1 MLTRLAHLTVR
12 RRRSVLV
19 LALAFFAVAGTL
31 GGGVPDR
38 LTTGGF
44 EDPAAESSRVEDVL
58 TETFGGGS
66 PNVVLLITAPDG
78 SSVDDPAVAAAG
90 RAVVAELAAE
100 TVEGEPVVQVADYWS
115 LPPGNPLRSDD
126 GDRALVLARLP
137 GSEDAIDEAITDIT
151 PRFTRDDGPV
161 TVAVGGQAEVFRAV
175 GETIEGDLVRAELI
189 AIPITIVLLVVVF
202 GSVVA
207 AALPLLIGALSVVG
221 TFLILYGVTAFTDVS
236 IYALNLTTALGLG
249 LAIDYSLFV
258 ISRFREE
265 LQGGHEPHVAAVRT
279 VRTAGRTVAFSA
291 LTVAASLSALLVFDI
306 VFLRSFAWAGLAVA
320 GLAGV
325 FAVVVLP
332 ALLAVL
338 GHRIDSLTVFR
349 RSTTTPAE
357 GFWYRTAR
365 RVMRR
370 PVPITAAVLVLLLAV
385 GSPVLGLRLGLPDDR
400 VLPASNESRTVQ
412 DVIRA
417 EFSSAEAGA
426 VSVVAGDLPA
436 AAGERAAAV
445 DTYATTLAALPGVAR
460 VDAETGIYCGTAGGV
475 GELNCEPGQLLI
487 DGASDASLGERLARD
502 GATNVSVVPSVEPL
516 SLEGEELVDAI
527 RSTGA
532 PFEVLVGGQSA
543 QLVDSK
549 SSLYD
554 DLPLALAIIAVITFV
569 LLFLMFGSVLLPLKA
584 LALNVLSL
592 SATFGVMVWVFQDG
606 NFSDVLGFTAT
617 GSIVTTM
624 PVLMFCIAFGLSMDY
639 EVFLLS
645 RIAEEHRAGADDAT
659 AVAVG
664 LQRTGRI
671 VTAAA
676 VLISVVFLAFATS
689 GVSFIKLFG
698 IGLTLAVLLDAF
710 VIRGTLVPAFMR
722 LAGGANWWAPGPLR
736 RFHDRFGLSEHVEL
750 DGPPG
755 PAGGGPPLRPVPG
768 ATVVPGGPDAVHD
781 DGRAKVTT

>member
-1 MLTRLAHLTVR
+1 
-12 RRRSVLV
+12 
-19 LALAFFAVAGTL
+19 
-31 GGGVPDR
+31 
-38 LTTGGF
+38 
-44 EDPAAESSRVEDVL
+44 
-58 TETFGGGS
+58 
-66 PNVVLLITAPDG
+66 
-78 SSVDDPAVAAAG
+78 
-90 RAVVAELAAE
+90 
-100 TVEGEPVVQVADYWS
+100 
-115 LPPGNPLRSDD
+115 
-126 GDRALVLARLP
+126 
-137 GSEDAIDEAITDIT
+137 
-151 PRFTRDDGPV
+151 
-161 TVAVGGQAEVFRAV
+161 
-175 GETIEGDLVRAELI
+175 
-189 AIPITIVLLVVVF
+189 
-202 GSVVA
+202 
-207 AALPLLIGALSVVG
+207 
-221 TFLILYGVTAFTDVS
+221 
-236 IYALNLTTALGLG
+236 
-249 LAIDYSLFV
+249 
-258 ISRFREE
+258 
-265 LQGGHEPHVAAVRT
+265 
-279 VRTAGRTVAFSA
+279 
-291 LTVAASLSALLVFDI
+291 
-306 VFLRSFAWAGLAVA
+306 
-320 GLAGV
+320 
-325 FAVVVLP
+325 
-332 ALLAVL
+332 
-338 GHRIDSLTVFR
+338 
-349 RSTTTPAE
+349 
-357 GFWYRTAR
+357 
-365 RVMRR
+365 MRR

-426 VSVVAGDLPA
+426 VSVVASDLPA

-475 GELNCEPGQLLI
+475 GEFDCEPGQRLI
-487 DGASDASLGERLARD
+487 DGDADASLGERLARD
-502 GATNVSVVPSVEPL
+502 GATVVSVVPSVEPL

-584 LALNVLSL
+584 LVLNVLSL

-755 PAGGGPPLRPVPG
+755 PAGGGPPLRSVPG
-768 ATVVPGGPDAVHD
+768 GTVVPGGPDAVDD
-781 DGRAKVTT
+781 DGRAKVTM

>member
-12 RRRSVLV
+12 RRRAAVV
-19 LALAFFAVAGTL
+19 LALVFFAVAGAL

-38 LTTGGF
+38 LTSGGF
-44 EDPAAESSRVEDVL
+44 EDPAAESSRVEDAL
-58 TETFGGGS
+58 TENFGGGS
-66 PNVVLLITAPDG
+66 PNIVLLVTAPDG
-78 SSVDDPAVAAAG
+78 ASVDDPAVAEAG

-137 GSEDAIDEAITDIT
+137 GSEDAIADAIAGIT
-151 PRFTRDDGPV
+151 SRYTRDDGPV
-161 TVAVGGQAEVFRAV
+161 EVAVGGQAEVFRAV

-189 AIPITIVLLVVVF
+189 AVPITVVLLVVVF

-221 TFLILYGVTAFTDVS
+221 TFLVLYGVTAFTDVS

-291 LTVAASLSALLVFDI
+291 LTVAAALSALLVFDI

-357 GFWYRTAR
+357 GFWYRMAR

-412 DVIRA
+412 DVIRS

-426 VSVVAGDLPA
+426 VSVVATDLPA
-436 AAGERAAAV
+436 AAADRAAAV
-445 DTYATTLAALPGVAR
+445 DTYAVTLATLDGVAR

-475 GELNCEPGQLLI
+475 GELDCQPGQRLV
-487 DGASDASLGERLARD
+487 DGSTDASLGERLARD

-516 SLEGEELVDAI
+516 SLEGEALVDAI
-527 RSTGA
+527 RSTEA
-532 PFEVLVGGQSA
+532 PFELLVGGQSA

-549 SSLYD
+549 ASLSG

-606 NFSDVLGFTAT
+606 NLSGFLGFTAT

-736 RFHDRFGLSEHVEL
+736 RFHDRFGLSEHAEL
-750 DGPPG
+750 DGAPP
-755 PAGGGPPLRPVPG
+755 PAGGEPLLRPVPG
-768 ATVVPGGPDAVHD
+768 DIVAPGGPDAVAH
-781 DGRAKVTT
+781 DGRAKVTM